1 MDTQDQ
7 DKQPGTVQEDI
18 SEDITDQADVEAKGV
33 RAEKYAY
40 YSLFAANNGIGPYQY
55 AYSLFQ
61 TLIYQAAFNPNILPQ
76 GSASCDQDP
85 DAPCHVPWAG
95 STKSYESVA
104 LIASALVFLGQSILF
119 IFIGSTADYG
129 SWAPWILRVS
139 VLVYGGLSLGF
150 FGLQTPGAW
159 PAAMALYVLTSKFK
173 YTGARARGTIVPGG
187 PSSLR
192 IENTDIGFYVVFT
205 FGYAL
210 FPRIADD
217 QPEARKARIALQNH
231 EITPSKYET
240 TIEHVR
246 STIANH
252 AWAANNV
259 GFAASACLCLGILK
273 GIDADTSSAQNNL
286 GYALSTGAVGI
297 IVLVLSVPW
306 VVFFE
311 RPRPRSRLLL
321 VPEGRNIVGYGL
333 QQTWHGFRYWR
344 GISQTFGYLFVYF
357 WLSDGVST
365 LFTMLII
372 SQTAVAEFSAT
383 QNSYFLIVQ
392 GVSVF
397 FFTVFAVWAQKRW
410 SLRTKTILHITNWS
424 CFFLA
429 VWGMVGLWT
438 KKIGYH
444 NLWEFWA
451 VNVFYGPSIGLQ
463 MSYSQVFLGQVIP
476 RGEENRYF
484 ALLGFIGRVGSWI
497 GPLICSAIVDRTGS
511 QNASYGFLAALIGAS
526 SLGLIFVDEEKSKR
540 ECAEYSA
547 KKHPVGTQR
556 DSSHE
561 GREGSY
567 LAGKTLGR

>member
-1 MDTQDQ
+1 M
-7 DKQPGTVQEDI
+7 
-18 SEDITDQADVEAKGV
+18 
-33 RAEKYAY
+33 
-40 YSLFAANNGIGPYQY
+40 
-55 AYSLFQ
+55 
-61 TLIYQAAFNPNILPQ
+61 
-76 GSASCDQDP
+76 
-85 DAPCHVPWAG
+85 
-95 STKSYESVA
+95 
-104 LIASALVFLGQSILF
+104 
-119 IFIGSTADYG
+119 
-129 SWAPWILRVS
+129 
-139 VLVYGGLSLGF
+139 
-150 FGLQTPGAW
+150 
-159 PAAMALYVLTSKFK
+159 
-173 YTGARARGTIVPGG
+173 
-187 PSSLR
+187 
-192 IENTDIGFYVVFT
+192 FT

-217 QPEARKARIALQNH
+217 QPEARKARLALQNH
-231 EITPSKYET
+231 EVKEPAYNT

-259 GFAASACLCLGILK
+259 GFAVSACLCLAILK
-273 GIDADTSSAQNNL
+273 GINADSSPAQNNL
-286 GYALSTGAVGI
+286 GYALSTGVVGI
-297 IVLVLSVPW
+297 IVLVFSVPW
-306 VVFFE
+306 VFFE
-311 RPRPRSRLLL
+311 KRRPRLP
-321 VPEGRNIVGYGL
+321 VPQGRDIVGYGL
-333 QQTWHGFRYWR
+333 QQTWHSFRYCR
-344 GISQTFGYLFVYF
+344 RISQTFLYLFVYF
-357 WLSDGVST
+357 WLNDGVST

-392 GVSVF
+392 GASVF
-397 FFTVFAVWAQKRW
+397 LFTVFAVWAQKQW
-410 SLRTKTILHITNWS
+410 GLRTKTILHVTNWS

-438 KKIGYH
+438 RRIGYH

-451 VNVFYGPSIGLQ
+451 VSVFYGPSVGLQ

-547 KKHPVGTQR
+547 KEHPVETEGG
-556 DSSHE
+556 SSSQGREATWE
-561 GREGSY
+561 GRHLEEIKS
-567 LAGKTLGR
+567 

>member
-1 MDTQDQ
+1 MDQQTGH
-7 DKQPGTVQEDI
+7 DKNPGTLQEEIAQDT
-18 SEDITDQADVEAKGV
+18 SEQANVDEKGV
-33 RAEKYAY
+33 KAEKYAY

-61 TLIYQAAFNPNILPQ
+61 TLIYQAAFNPNILPW
-76 GSASCDQDP
+76 GSASCDEDP
-85 DAPCHVPWAG
+85 DAPCHVRWAG
-95 STKSYESVA
+95 GSKSYESVA
-104 LIASALVFLGQSILF
+104 LIASALVFVGQSILF

-129 SWAPWILRVS
+129 SWAPWILRIS
-139 VLVYGGLSLGF
+139 VLIYGGLSLGF

-159 PAAMALYVLTSKFK
+159 PAAMALYVLT
-173 YTGARARGTIVPGG
+173 
-187 PSSLR
+187 
-192 IENTDIGFYVVFT
+192 NIGFYVVFT

-217 QPEARKARIALQNH
+217 QPEARKARLALQNQDIK
-231 EITPSKYET
+231 ESKYET
-240 TIEHVR
+240 TIEHIR

-259 GFAASACLCLGILK
+259 GFAVSACLCLAILK
-273 GIDADTSSAQNNL
+273 GIDADSSATKNNL
-286 GYALSTGAVGI
+286 GYALSTGVVGI
-297 IVLVLSVPW
+297 IVLVFSVPW
-306 VVFFE
+306 VFFE
-311 RPRPRSRLLL
+311 KRRSRLP
-321 VPEGRNIVGYGL
+321 VPEGRNIVSYGL
-333 QQTWHGFRYWR
+333 QQTWHSFKYCRR
-344 GISQTFGYLFVYF
+344 ISQTFLYLFVYF
-357 WLSDGVST
+357 WLNDGVST

-372 SQTAVAEFSAT
+372 SQTAVAQFSAT

-397 FFTVFAVWAQKRW
+397 FFTVFAVWAQKKW

-451 VNVFYGPSIGLQ
+451 VSVFYGPSVGLQ

-526 SLGLIFVDEEKSKR
+526 SLGLIFVDEQKSKR

-547 KKHPVGTQR
+547 TEHPVETQR
-556 DSSHE
+556 ESPAQ
-561 GREGSY
+561 GREDNWETKS
-567 LAGKTLGR
+567 